1 MSTLLIALG
10 SLVVHEWAHGW
21 TAAALGDPLPR
32 LLGRHR
38 PNPFAHLS
46 PVGSLL
52 LPITLAAVGLPPVG
66 WGRPLPFSSARLGR
80 RRSLVVLAAGPAAN
94 LFLALVGLLAGW
106 RDLAVVNAVLCGFNL
121 LPLGTLDG
129 RRILHTIRKGRY
141 A

>member
-1 MSTLLIALG
+1 MTIVLIAIG
-10 SLVVHEWAHGW
+10 SLLVHEWAHGW
-21 TAAALGDPLPR
+21 TAVRLGDPLPR
-32 LLGRHR
+32 LLGRHW
-38 PNPFAHLS
+38 PDPFAHLA
-46 PVGSLL
+46 PVGSFL

-94 LFLALVGLLAGW
+94 FFLALVGLLAGW

-129 RRILHTIRKGRY
+129 RRILHVLRHGGAK
-141 A
+141 